1 MAIFTPRKTPA
12 ENVAYAALTLA
23 LFALAS
29 LAIAY
34 LPLFGL
40 LLCLALPLFSSALSF
55 LCQGKYVLAFGVA
68 ATILCPLIGIADWQ
82 SVIFFL
88 LPALY
93 CGLIFGY
100 GMRLRLGTAIT
111 VFLSALL
118 ETLLL
123 YLSLYIIKGI
133 YGLDMVVS
141 LADLLS
147 LDHQK
152 ALTFFPLFAF
162 AYCLGQVGIS
172 NIFLLANQSRL
183 KLPTHQGDEFHN
195 LVLLIG
201 MVSLLLSFSLPFA
214 SIPAAYLFLGFGLYL
229 SLYGFPTIIKGRVRR
244 WLALGS
250 AITLALASAGL
261 YQYYPALSKPL
272 VLALPFLSL
281 TIFGLRKVEG
291 KPDRL
296 YNKSA

>member
-1 MAIFTPRKTPA
+1 MKNRSFR
-12 ENVAYAALTLA
+12 EWRRVLTLA

-123 YLSLYIIKGI
+123 YLSLFIIKGI

-172 NIFLLANQSRL
+172 NLFLLANQSRL
-183 KLPTHQGDEFHN
+183 RLPSHRGEEFHN
-195 LVLLIG
+195 LI
-201 MVSLLLSFSLPFA
+201 MVSAALSLLLALTLPFV
-214 SIPAAYLFLGFGLYL
+214 SIPLAYLFLGFGLFL
-229 SLYGFPTIIKGRVRR
+229 SLYGFPPIIKSKARG
-244 WLALGS
+244 WLALGTAIALALLSS
-250 AITLALASAGL
+250 AIYHS
-261 YQYYPALSKPL
+261 YPPLSKPL
-272 VLALPFLSL
+272 VFAAPFLCL
-281 TIFGLRKVEG
+281 PIFGLRKVER
-291 KPDRL
+291 KPTRL
-296 YNKSA
+296 YN